1 MVALLRRKTAL
12 WREPAKKSG
21 IAADDQGSLI
31 ASARMVN
38 RRGYYRQALLASGA
52 VPVDLIQ
59 PDGILW
65 HGTMIELSV
74 AGMSAQ
80 LPGQPPDDLAEDRW
94 FVSFTLLANEPEVFL
109 PARLIHCQAG
119 DRPIAGFGFLPLID
133 PRADAEAKRRIA
145 AFLLAAQ
152 CQERRQRRSR
162 PGALEN

>member
-1 MVALLRRKTAL
+1 MA
-12 WREPAKKSG
+12 
-21 IAADDQGSLI
+21 
-31 ASARMVN
+31 N
-38 RRGYYRQALLASGA
+38 RRSYYRQPLSAREG

-59 PDGILW
+59 PDGTLW
-65 HGTMIELSV
+65 HGTIVELSV
-74 AGMSAQ
+74 GGMSAQ

-94 FVSFTLLANEPEVFL
+94 FVSFTLLADEPEVFL

-145 AFLLAAQ
+145 AFLVAAQ

-162 PGALEN
+162 PGAVEN